1 MKIITFEDIKKLGI
15 EPLQCYNWTV
25 QMLTNKKDVI
35 LPAKISMKP
44 SEEVFCNVMPCI
56 LNNGFGG
63 VKVVTRY
70 PGRNPSLDSRLI
82 LFNSHTGEFL
92 ALMDADWITT
102 MRTGAV
108 AAHSISL
115 LAKKD
120 FKKISIMGL
129 GNTAR
134 AALLVLLSIF
144 PQRYFNIKLL
154 RYKNQEKSF
163 AERFKN
169 YNNIAFDF
177 VDDYASLIKEAD
189 VVISAVTYFAE
200 DICADE
206 YFDKGVT
213 VIPIH
218 TRGFTNCDLFFDKVF
233 ADDINHV
240 HHFKNFDKFKNFA
253 EVSEV
258 VNGTKQGRT
267 NDDERIIAYNIGISM
282 HDIYFASKIYELC
295 SKKVLT
301 EVNMLE
307 PNQKF
312 WI

>member
-1 MKIITFEDIKKLGI
+1 MKIITFENIKKLDIG
-15 EPLQCYNWTV
+15 PAQCYDWTV
-25 QMLTNKKDVI
+25 QMLKHKKDVI

-44 SEEVFCNVMPCI
+44 REEVFCNVMPCV

-70 PGRNPSLDSRLI
+70 PDRNPSLDSRLL
-82 LFNSHTGEFL
+82 LFDSQIGEFL

-115 LAKKD
+115 FAKKG
-120 FKKISIMGL
+120 FNKISILGL

-134 AALLVLLSIF
+134 AALLVLLSIY
-144 PQRYFNIKLL
+144 PQRHFTIKLL

-163 AERFKN
+163 AERFKD
-169 YNNIAFDF
+169 YNNITFEF
-177 VDDYASLIKEAD
+177 VDDYESLIREAE
-189 VVISAVTYFAE
+189 VVISAVTYFAD
-200 DICADE
+200 DICADGC
-206 YFDKGVT
+206 FDKGVT

-258 VNGTKQGRT
+258 LNGMKQGRT
-267 NDDERIIAYNIGISM
+267 NDDERIIVYNIGISM

-295 SKKVLT
+295 SNKVLT

-307 PNQKF
+307 PDQKF

>member
-169 YNNIAFDF
+169 YNNLPFDS
-177 VDDYASLIKEAD
+177 VHDYASLIKEAD